1 MLGLFWSLG
10 VKIAVFESKTA
21 FLGSD
26 NSGFEAKIIISSVI
40 VYVQCNS
47 FWFQCPKSI
56 RKQ

>member
-26 NSGFEAKIIISSVI
+26 NSGFFAKIIILTEKMIFFGSNGSNTI
-40 VYVQCNS
+40 G
-47 FWFQCPKSI
+47 
-56 RKQ
+56 KQ